1 MNNYKF
7 TEYKPI
13 KKKKNKL
20 PIIIIIIII
29 ICAVGYYAYVQ
40 FSPQINQ
47 FLNSKQGANST
58 TYINKTQTLE
68 VEAEDQMTKAIE
80 KVYDAVMCIE
90 VYDKNG
96 SLSSTGTGFVY
107 KKGSKYGYV
116 VTNSHVVNGGSSIK
130 GLLSNN
136 KAIDL
141 TLISSDTVLDLAVLK
156 MSEKDVLKVA
166 TLGSSE
172 PMKLG
177 NTVIAIGAPMGST
190 YAGTVTRGILA
201 GKDRMVGTSTT
212 NSTSADYIVKVIQT
226 DAAINPGNSGG
237 PLVNLAGEV
246 IGITSLKLVDTN
258 IEGMGFAIPMEDVIK
273 YIQKL
278 ENNQE
283 ILRPVFG
290 VNLFDITYKD
300 YVSMYYGI
308 NIDSSIK
315 SGVIVQSVETN
326 YPAALAGIKKG
337 DVITKIN
344 GINIDTVADFRYN
357 LYKYDV
363 GEKVIITYIRG
374 KTTKTAEATL
384 SASK

>member
-300 YVSMYYGI
+300 YLSMYYNI

-315 SGVIVQSVETN
+315 SGVIVQSVEAN

-384 SASK
+384 STSK